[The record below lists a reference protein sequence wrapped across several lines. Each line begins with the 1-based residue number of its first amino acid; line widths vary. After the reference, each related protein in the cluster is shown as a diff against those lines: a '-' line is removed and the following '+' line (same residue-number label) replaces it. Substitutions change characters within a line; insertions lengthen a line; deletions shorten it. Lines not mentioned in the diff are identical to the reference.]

1 MRALLLLV
9 LVACDADP
17 RIACTTDQQCLSGQT
32 CVTGTCAI
40 ASSQL
45 PDAPGQL
52 GDGPRG
58 TDSGDV
64 IDAPPALC
72 MPACTA
78 PTPHCLGTT
87 CVQCIT
93 ATDCPV
99 TTPCCVANAC
109 QLLGC

>member
-1 MRALLLLV
+1 MKALLLV
-9 LVACDADP
+9 LLCACDADP
-17 RIACTTDQQCLSGQT
+17 RIACTTDQNCLSGQT
-32 CVTGTCAI
+32 CVAGACAM
-40 ASSQL
+40 ASSQM
-45 PDAPGQL
+45 PDAPAQL

-58 TDSGDV
+58 GADAA
-64 IDAPPALC
+64 IDAPPAMC

-78 PTPHCLGTT
+78 PTPHCLGTS